1 MTLISIVDTIFYP
14 CSDIQLDP
22 IYSLLLPIESPLPVD
37 PVVEQNRKVLET
49 TLYAQHRM
57 KLCEGQQRRDF
68 MAMNV
73 PFALES
79 EHVRAVNYSPSASLL
94 QHSLVLLCH
103 FIDFSYKQILDFNSI
118 QSSSFVRLLFPFSSC
133 PTNNSKRPKSEQP

>member
-1 MTLISIVDTIFYP
+1 
-14 CSDIQLDP
+14 
-22 IYSLLLPIESPLPVD
+22 
-37 PVVEQNRKVLET
+37 
-49 TLYAQHRM
+49 
-57 KLCEGQQRRDF
+57 

-118 QSSSFVRLLFPFSSC
+118 QSSSFVRLRFPFSSC
-133 PTNNSKRPKSEQP
+133 PTNNSKLQIRTTMMEWKWDTEQFQTAVLFPVREFMQRHPTWSVGVAGLAISWIVLLWIGLFRQWHKNT

>member
-1 MTLISIVDTIFYP
+1 
-14 CSDIQLDP
+14 
-22 IYSLLLPIESPLPVD
+22 
-37 PVVEQNRKVLET
+37 
-49 TLYAQHRM
+49 
-57 KLCEGQQRRDF
+57 

-73 PFALES
+73 QIAHES

-94 QHSLVLLCH
+94 HQHSLVLLCH